1 MSETATLVD
10 LTLLQPSQLFLSAKR
25 LEQILAWIKSE
36 DPDELEPLPFKELDG
51 HLMLTDGHHRA
62 YAFHFLG
69 YKQIKVIPDTDDLDW
84 EAYRICVQ
92 WCLENGIS
100 SVKDL
105 ESRIVNEKNFDLLW
119 NKRCDELHQFLKKKR
134 CASD

>member
-1 MSETATLVD
+1 MSETAILVD
-10 LTLLQPSQLFLSAKR
+10 LALLQPSQLYLSAER

-36 DPDELEPLPFKELDG
+36 DLDNFEPLPVKRLDG

-62 YAFHFLG
+62 YAFHSLG
-69 YKQIKVIPDTDDLDW
+69 RRQIKVIPDTDELDW

-92 WCLENGIS
+92 WCLEEGIS
-100 SVKDL
+100 SVMDL
-105 ESRIVNEKNFDLLW
+105 KSRIVNEEYFDLLW
-119 NKRCDELHQFLKKKR
+119 DKRCDELHQFLEEKR

>member
-1 MSETATLVD
+1 MSETAILVD
-10 LTLLQPSQLFLSAKR
+10 LALLQPSQLYLSAER

-36 DPDELEPLPFKELDG
+36 DLDNFEPLPVKRLDG

-62 YAFHFLG
+62 YAFHSLG
-69 YKQIKVIPDTDDLDW
+69 RRQIKVIPDTDELDW

-92 WCLENGIS
+92 WCLEEGVS
-100 SVKDL
+100 SVMDL
-105 ESRIVNEKNFDLLW
+105 KSRIVNEEYFDLLW
-119 NKRCDELHQFLKKKR
+119 DKRCDELHQFLEEQR

>member
-36 DPDELEPLPFKELDG
+36 DPDVLEPLPFKELDG

-62 YAFHFLG
+62 YAFYFLG

-105 ESRIVNEKNFDLLW
+105 ENRIVNEKDFDLLW